1 MWPKYKVRIWL
12 FKSPSRIRPILHV
25 VDSEVLPTLEVK
37 ALVIV
42 TLLVDIEL
50 SLTEVVS
57 SIGAQTGPATSS
69 LSSSSSAHTNAPYSS
84 FAPSAHSH
92 ATNSHA
98 STTSITNS
106 ATHGSTTSAPGASSS
121 PSILGPPPIYY
132 PCTPHSP
139 SPPIISLFIPILP
152 QPLHVNFHP
161 MITGLKSRALSP
173 MALLVH
179 SNISQHGPLVHTA
192 KDSCTL
198 VPATVTTPA
207 RFLHTS

>member
-1 MWPKYKVRIWL
+1 MNLKGLGRRKQGTFDDVANVSQVGDSLNDISQL
-12 FKSPSRIRPILHV
+12 KHNCLHDLEAEV
-25 VDSEVLPTLEVK
+25 AIEPASHLIHSATGEVLPTLEVK

-121 PSILGPPPIYY
+121 PSIL
-132 PCTPHSP
+132 
-139 SPPIISLFIPILP
+139 
-152 QPLHVNFHP
+152 
-161 MITGLKSRALSP
+161 
-173 MALLVH
+173 
-179 SNISQHGPLVHTA
+179 
-192 KDSCTL
+192 
-198 VPATVTTPA
+198 
-207 RFLHTS
+207 